1 MTQASARSAAP
12 LSALVVVPRSAPR
25 SAAVTGLRSAHW
37 SVGPWVPSPEQPP
50 RPLHRHHRAP
60 TTDTSIRRLHCL
72 PRRRPH
78 HRRSITTRTER
89 KLSLSHDAP
98 KALTI
103 ASLRALAASFQP
115 DTPLLVPQ
123 TDGEDYEPLV
133 MAWAVHVGADFTAA
147 THTASG
153 ARLAYVL
160 LTASKWEREREK
172 RAAT

>member
-12 LSALVVVPRSAPR
+12 L
-25 SAAVTGLRSAHW
+25 SAHW

-72 PRRRPH
+72 LRRQPH
-78 HRRSITTRTER
+78 RRRSITTRTER

-103 ASLRALAASFQP
+103 ASLRALPAFRPTRHCWSRV
-115 DTPLLVPQ
+115 PLAIALEILVSRAL
-123 TDGEDYEPLV
+123 DKDDRKLLRLV
-133 MAWAVHVGADFTAA
+133 TKRVGLVL
-147 THTASG
+147 
-153 ARLAYVL
+153 RLQ
-160 LTASKWEREREK
+160 R
-172 RAAT
+172 